1 MRHVLN
7 RWLFSLTLLLALF
20 AAVRPLHAQEQPPS
34 LQVYEAWLREAFAA
48 AQRNDRIGLDLV
60 APRLIAAREVTFANG
75 SVAVDNSWLERAL
88 AEPEADLQAI
98 SQRLGALIDALSQ
111 RGSDA
116 PADAATRL
124 ASILNRPP
132 FNEQPQR
139 TPTFFGDLLDWLFRQ
154 LSRILEPFFRVGV
167 GSANGFAWL
176 ATIVGGILILA
187 VMAYI
192 LLRLRRS
199 LVRDASA
206 AHDDPEANLTASTA
220 RDQAAELARSGDYRT
235 AVRYMYLSALL
246 WLDERELLRYDRA
259 LTNREY
265 LEHLRDNADLRNRLL
280 PIVETF
286 DRVWYGYA
294 QLDAQSFEA
303 YRRQVEALRQ

>member
-1 MRHVLN
+1 MRNVLN
-7 RWLFSLTLLLALF
+7 RWFSIFVVLLTLF
-20 AAVRPLHAQEQPPS
+20 VPVEPLHAQEQPPS
-34 LQVYEAWLREAFAA
+34 LQTYEGWLREAFAA

-60 APRLIAAREVTFANG
+60 APRLISVREVMFATG
-75 SVAVDNSWLERAL
+75 TVAVDNSWLQRAL
-88 AEPEADLQAI
+88 DESEPDLQAI
-98 SQRLGALIDALSQ
+98 SQRLGALIDAFSQ

-116 PADAATRL
+116 PADAAARL
-124 ASILNRPP
+124 QSILHRPP
-132 FNEQPQR
+132 FSEQTQR
-139 TPTFFGDLLDWLFRQ
+139 PPTFFGDLLDWLFRQ

-176 ATIVGGILILA
+176 ATIIGGIMILG
-187 VMAYI
+187 VIAYI

-206 AHDDPEANLTASTA
+206 AHADPEANLTAGTA

-246 WLDERELLRYDRA
+246 WLDERDLLRYDRA

-265 LEHLRDNADLRNRLL
+265 LEHLRDNAELRNRLL

-294 QLDAQSFEA
+294 QLDAQGFEA